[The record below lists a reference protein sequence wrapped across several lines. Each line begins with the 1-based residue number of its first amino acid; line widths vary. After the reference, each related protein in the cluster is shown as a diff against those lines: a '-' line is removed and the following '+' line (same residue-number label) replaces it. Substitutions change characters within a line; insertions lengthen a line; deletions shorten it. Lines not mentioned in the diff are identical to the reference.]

1 MKDSLCLVV
10 NRSTPGCRITD
21 SWVCSD
27 VLITLIICITILL
40 IVGCIAYCYYKY
52 NRHEQKFAEEKY
64 KKRGNGQESTNS
76 ADASSQTKNGADS
89 SQTKT
94 AEDKERKEFINFCYE
109 MVRSDKEVLDG
120 VRNDCWAFLKKTY
133 MTESNSENAQSNQN
147 DVQA

>member
-40 IVGCIAYCYYKY
+40 IVVCIAYCYYKY

-94 AEDKERKEFINFCYE
+94 AEDKERKEFINP
-109 MVRSDKEVLDG
+109 KI
-120 VRNDCWAFLKKTY
+120 RNDHPIH
-133 MTESNSENAQSNQN
+133 
-147 DVQA
+147 D

>member
-27 VLITLIICITILL
+27 VLITLIICVTILL

-64 KKRGNGQESTNS
+64 KRGNGQESTNS

-89 SQTKT
+89 SQAKT
-94 AEDKERKEFINFCYE
+94 VEDKERKEFINFCYE

-120 VRNDCWAFLKKTY
+120 VRKDCWAFLKKTY
-133 MTESNSENAQSNQN
+133 MTESSSEHIQSNQN
-147 DVQA
+147 DVLA

>member
-10 NRSTPGCRITD
+10 NRSTSGCRITD

-64 KKRGNGQESTNS
+64 KRGNGQESTNS
-76 ADASSQTKNGADS
+76 ADASSQTKNSADS
-89 SQTKT
+89 SQAKT
-94 AEDKERKEFINFCYE
+94 VEDKERKEFINFCYE

-120 VRNDCWAFLKKTY
+120 VRKDCWAFLKKTY
-133 MTESNSENAQSNQN
+133 MAENNSEHIQSNQN
-147 DVQA
+147 DVLA

>member
-10 NRSTPGCRITD
+10 KCSSSECSLTD
-21 SWVCSD
+21 CWASSD
-27 VLITLIICITILL
+27 VLITFIICLTILL

-64 KKRGNGQESTNS
+64 KRENDQTSTNS
-76 ADASSQTKNGADS
+76 ADASSQTKTGVAS

-120 VRNDCWAFLKKTY
+120 VRKDCWAFLKKTY
-133 MTESNSENAQSNQN
+133 MTECNSEHIQSNQN
-147 DVQA
+147 DV